1 MHVICSNCGA
11 RYIVDPLA
19 IGPTGRTVQCAR
31 CNHRWFE
38 RAGPASAAVL
48 HERLEQP
55 EYDTQDAGERPQS
68 QGQPQPA
75 YRSGLPA
82 IARPQVRRPRWPYVI
97 AAVVLL
103 AVALGAVLV
112 FRGDVG
118 TKSPMPWRAT
128 GLSLGLSPGPAVATA
143 EAGRTGATSFSH
155 DGDCLAEAV
164 TTARCAGVTRT
175 GMPEGGV
182 GEARVDIA
190 PAIE

>member
-1 MHVICSNCGA
+1 MHVTCSNCGA

-48 HERLEQP
+48 RERMEQP
-55 EYDTQDAGERPQS
+55 EPDPQDGPERSHGQGEPS
-68 QGQPQPA
+68 PA

-82 IARPQVRRPRWPYVI
+82 IARPQARRPRWPYWI
-97 AAVVLL
+97 AAAVL
-103 AVALGAVLV
+103 AAAALGAVLV
-112 FRGDVG
+112 IRGDTG

-128 GLSLGLSPGPAVATA
+128 GLSLDPSAPPGWTTA
-143 EAGRTGATSFSH
+143 EAGQA
-155 DGDCLAEAV
+155 DMPK
-164 TTARCAGVTRT
+164 ARARLSR
-175 GMPEGGV
+175 
-182 GEARVDIA
+182 EARVDIG